1 MREGTRAVL
10 GVGGAEGVRC
20 RLMMKWSD
28 ARKYEQLY
36 HEAVK
41 ESEDKDKET
50 LMKESEERL
59 KEYERKM
66 AMQLSMRSILG

>member
-1 MREGTRAVL
+1 M
-10 GVGGAEGVRC
+10 
-20 RLMMKWSD
+20 MMKWSD

-50 LMKESEERL
+50 LLKESEERL